1 MKCWQENSEDSKN
14 QHDKYETGM
23 KGHDTANG
31 VRYGMVP
38 VSYHRYVL
46 YGTKPAVHCVPTVFY
61 SGIQ

>member
-1 MKCWQENSEDSKN
+1 MKTVR
-14 QHDKYETGM
+14 YEMGM

-46 YGTKPAVHCVPTVFY
+46 YGTKPAVHCVPTEFY